1 LTDTTTVG
9 VPDSSRIA
17 DLELA
22 GIYAGYNG
30 STVLRDV
37 SLTVKVGRTVGL
49 VGPNGAGKSTLLSL
63 ASGLLRPTRGAVR
76 SGGQDITASSAEV
89 RRRRGLSHLAE
100 GRRVFPSLTVD
111 EALLLVHRT
120 LGFDRHEARA
130 EAEQA
135 YHRFPA
141 LNSRRRVTAA
151 LLSGGEQQM
160 LCLAIALAGK
170 PSVLLI
176 DEPFMGLAP
185 TVMAYLIDEFRHLAG
200 SGVALV
206 IADESRST
214 LERIGL
220 DEVVSLHDIS
230 GRAAASVVS

>member
-1 LTDTTTVG
+1 
-9 VPDSSRIA
+9 
-17 DLELA
+17 
-22 GIYAGYNG
+22 
-30 STVLRDV
+30 
-37 SLTVKVGRTVGL
+37 
-49 VGPNGAGKSTLLSL
+49 
-63 ASGLLRPTRGAVR
+63 
-76 SGGQDITASSAEV
+76 
-89 RRRRGLSHLAE
+89 
-100 GRRVFPSLTVD
+100 VFPSLTVD